1 MITTSYPTSDTDP
14 AGAFVA
20 AHCKMLQAAGYDLH
34 IIAAA
39 SSQPS
44 GPLSA
49 PVANQRLGRAELF
62 THGGAPDALE
72 TRTQFAVWRAAAGF
86 GGRLAATVLRQ
97 RTQWDGIIA
106 HWLLP
111 SAMAAL
117 PTRGPMLAIAHG
129 GDVHLMHRLGLVLPT
144 VAALAA
150 RRARIVFVNHAARAS
165 VRAVLP
171 TRLGQYLDRSA
182 TVIPM
187 GVAVERFHALAA
199 TRFADHASRPRI
211 VVVARHVAIK
221 GIDVVLDALSHLTS
235 PVHLVLVGDGPLHQT
250 LQAHGAAQQLRYP
263 QHCIEFT
270 GALSPAQRD
279 REYQRATMVVVPS
292 RRLANGRCEGMPQ
305 VALEALAC
313 GLPLVAT
320 RTGGLADLPAP
331 VILCTP
337 DSPAEMAE
345 AIERVLAAPPDS
357 QACTSLAN
365 QFAWPKIH
373 QQLLEHWLHDM

>member
-1 MITTSYPTSDTDP
+1 
-14 AGAFVA
+14 
-20 AHCKMLQAAGYDLH
+20 MLQAAGCALH

-39 SSQPS
+39 STQPR

-49 PVANQRLGRAELF
+49 PEANQRLVGAELF
-62 THGGAPDALE
+62 AHGGAPDALE
-72 TRTQFAVWRAAAGF
+72 ARPGVATWRAAAEF
-86 GGRLAATVLRQ
+86 SIRMAATVLR
-97 RTQWDGIIA
+97 RRAQWDGIIA

-111 SAMAAL
+111 SAIAAL

-129 GDVHLMHRLGLVLPT
+129 GDVHLMHRLGLAIPT

-171 TRLGQYLDRSA
+171 TRLGQYLDRAA

-187 GVAVERFHALAA
+187 GIAVERFHALAT
-199 TRFADHASRPRI
+199 TRLADHASRPRI

-221 GIDVVLDALSHLTS
+221 GVDVVLDALTHLRT
-235 PVHLVLVGDGPLHQT
+235 PIHLVIIGDGPLHHR

-270 GALSPAQRD
+270 GALTPAQRD

-320 RTGGLADLPAP
+320 RTGGLADLPNP
-331 VILCTP
+331 VTLCAP
-337 DSPAEMAE
+337 DSPGALAE
-345 AIERVLAAPPDS
+345 AIARVLGAPPLPHLS
-357 QACTSLAN
+357 INLAN
-365 QFAWPKIH
+365 EFAWTNIYQRLH
-373 QQLLEHWLHDM
+373 THWLSIE